1 MNIISNLKL
10 PYCAK
15 EELIRDRLYI
25 NLKHDPDL
33 LSVVRACGNWLCRAQ
48 EKSTSSDGG
57 VSRHFSLINGWG
69 PSYPETTGYIIQTM
83 ISLSEYLGYD
93 LYKKCAKRMLDWII
107 SIQLPDGGFQGGNIA
122 SRPVVPV
129 TFNTGQIL
137 IGLSYGVRTFDDQRY
152 VQAMHKAA
160 VFLRNSLDPD
170 GCWRKHPTPFANAG
184 EKAYETHV
192 SWGLLE
198 ADRVAPGY
206 GYSEAALKQVDWAL
220 TKQHANGWIEDCC
233 LDDPHAP
240 LTHTI
245 GYFLR
250 GVLEAYSYSQ
260 EERLLH
266 ASLKTA
272 ESLRQVQRSDGA
284 IPGRLRQDW
293 SSAVKWTCLTGN
305 SQIAECWLLLYRWT
319 GEKKYLIAAQRI
331 NSFVRRTIRVEGSGD
346 TVGGVKG
353 SFPIDGDYGQF
364 QYLNWAAKFT
374 IDANLAELKCN
385 K

>member
-1 MNIISNLKL
+1 
-10 PYCAK
+10 
-15 EELIRDRLYI
+15 
-25 NLKHDPDL
+25 
-33 LSVVRACGNWLCRAQ
+33 
-48 EKSTSSDGG
+48 
-57 VSRHFSLINGWG
+57 
-69 PSYPETTGYIIQTM
+69 
-83 ISLSEYLGYD
+83 
-93 LYKKCAKRMLDWII
+93 MLDWII